1 TVVGKYQGGSG
12 HQSKYTYNFTASY
25 AGCQNLPLKAYL
37 NVDEPLTGAVTANDP
52 ICENTT
58 AKMDASSYEATSY
71 EWMKEDSTGLMSGSN
86 VSVKLAET
94 TKFLLHMTRGKCKAD
109 TIYEAQVTSNP
120 QIERVDSV
128 GIRDRKILVYGDKG
142 TTPFQYSVDN
152 GTLEDDATME
162 NLKFTVHLAYVKDA
176 NGCTDTMTFY
186 MAPPMVTIPDFFTPN
201 GDGINDQWI
210 PSNLKEVYSDAKVTI
225 FDRFGKKLAE
235 YRASDPDWDG
245 TYNNKPMPS
254 TDYWYEID
262 IEEIDKQY
270 VGHFTLLRQ

>member
-1 TVVGKYQGGSG
+1 
-12 HQSKYTYNFTASY
+12 
-25 AGCQNLPLKAYL
+25 
-37 NVDEPLTGAVTANDP
+37 
-52 ICENTT
+52 
-58 AKMDASSYEATSY
+58 
-71 EWMKEDSTGLMSGSN
+71 
-86 VSVKLAET
+86 
-94 TKFLLHMTRGKCKAD
+94 
-109 TIYEAQVTSNP
+109 
-120 QIERVDSV
+120 
-128 GIRDRKILVYGDKG
+128 
-142 TTPFQYSVDN
+142 PFQYSVDN

-210 PSNLKEVYSDAKVTI
+210 PFNLKEVYSDAKVTI